1 MDWGINRGDFC
12 IMPNPTATNPLGMS
26 SMKEVMNVSYGELIR
41 DIIKRIFTWDW
52 IFSKWYEKII
62 VLGSIIF
69 AMISVVRWIF

>member
-1 MDWGINRGDFC
+1 
-12 IMPNPTATNPLGMS
+12 MPNPTATNPLGMS